1 MNPWQNPSIEL
12 FGIRV
17 DEPVTT
23 FTDLIVAA
31 VGLIGFMKTASS
43 DNGRSVS
50 LYRYFFLFTALS
62 TLVAAFF
69 GHAFTYHFG
78 MKARMIGWVI
88 GMIGV
93 AFAQFAVL
101 NNSRET
107 ISKNLFSVLA
117 IVNIIEL
124 IVVTV
129 ALVTYQAFFIV
140 EIHSAFGMVLMV
152 TILEAFNYSKTKSD
166 MSRNMVIGVAL
177 ATAAVI
183 CHVAQLA
190 MSKWFNHLD
199 MSHIFMA
206 LALYV
211 MYRGVAAE
219 QKLNTSVA

>member
-12 FGIRV
+12 FGLRV
-17 DEPVTT
+17 DEPVTS

-31 VGLIGFMKTASS
+31 VGIFGFLKTASA
-43 DNGRSVS
+43 DNQKSIS
-50 LYRYFFLFTALS
+50 LYRYFFLFTGIS

-93 AFAQFAVL
+93 ACAQFAVL
-101 NNSRET
+101 HNSRET
-107 ISKNLFSVLA
+107 IGKKILTVLS
-117 IVNIIEL
+117 IVNIAEL
-124 IVVTV
+124 IAVTV
-129 ALVTYQAFFIV
+129 LLVLFQSFVIV

-152 TILEAFNYSKTKSD
+152 TIIETFNYSKTKSE
-166 MSRNMVIGVAL
+166 MSRNMIYGVAL

-183 CHVAQLA
+183 CHISQLA
-190 MSKWFNHLD
+190 ISIWFNHLD
-199 MSHIFMA
+199 LSHIFMA

-211 MYRGVAAE
+211 MYKGVASE
-219 QKLNTSVA
+219 QKLNTSLA